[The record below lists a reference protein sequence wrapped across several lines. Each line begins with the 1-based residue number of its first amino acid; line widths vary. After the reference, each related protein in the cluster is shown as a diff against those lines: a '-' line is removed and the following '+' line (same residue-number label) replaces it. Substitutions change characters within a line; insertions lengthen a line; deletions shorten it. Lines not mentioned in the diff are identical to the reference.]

1 MSETKKPTPP
11 GRQRAFNLVLAG
23 VISQVGLLTLAVII
37 IAILAGLSLD
47 NMLGTGALFTILFV
61 VVSFPISVV
70 GKLWIVRRAAAQIK
84 PVNKPDPD
92 EQEEISEEAAD
103 RGTEDQEG

>member
-11 GRQRAFNLVLAG
+11 GRQKAFNLVLAG

-37 IAILAGLSLD
+37 IAILAGLWLD
-47 NMLGTGALFTILFV
+47 NLLGTGALFTILLV

-70 GKLWIVRRAAAQIK
+70 GKLWIVRRAADQMK
-84 PVNKPDPD
+84 PVVPPDP